1 MESHCRD
8 INRDKMAVELF
19 YSVLRLKKSQGI
31 QHMEARKLA
40 YDAVEL
46 RYNISSKRLR
56 NIMAA
61 NHDTLTCNRD
71 AFLEECRT
79 LIMMLKESNSD
90 MQKTIEYNNELVTIL
105 EGVCNV

>member
-1 MESHCRD
+1 MKSCCRD

-19 YSVLRLKKSQGI
+19 FSVLRLKKSQGI

-56 NIMAA
+56 NIMAG

-79 LIMMLKESNSD
+79 LVAILKESNND
-90 MQKTIEYNNELVTIL
+90 LQKTIDYNNELVKML
-105 EGVCNV
+105 EEVCNV

>member
-1 MESHCRD
+1 MEKCCRD
-8 INRDKMAVELF
+8 INRDKMAVELYF
-19 YSVLRLKKSQGI
+19 SVLRLRKAQGVD
-31 QHMEARKLA
+31 HMEAKQLA

-71 AFLEECRT
+71 AFLEECKT
-79 LIMMLKESNSD
+79 LISILKESNSD
-90 MQKTIEYNNELVTIL
+90 LQKTMDYNNELVKML

>member
-1 MESHCRD
+1 MENRCRD

-19 YSVLRLKKSQGI
+19 FSVLRLRKAQGI
-31 QHMEARKLA
+31 QHMEARKMA

-61 NHDTLTCNRD
+61 NHDTLTCNRT

-79 LIMMLKESNSD
+79 LITILRESNSD
-90 MQKTIEYNNELVTIL
+90 LQKTMDYNNELVKML
-105 EGVCNV
+105 EEVCNV